1 MENVSW
7 KNPLC
12 SDLAHHSKFHE
23 TDFREFKFWLHQS
36 QPGFWSPRHPHS
48 NNFFV
53 PLGTEKRNK
62 SPQADQK
69 PGNSNVL
76 YKFNNNSYTDFRTT

>member
-1 MENVSW
+1 MKLISANLNFDYTS
-7 KNPLC
+7 LSLG
-12 SDLAHHSKFHE
+12 SD
-23 TDFREFKFWLHQS
+23 
-36 QPGFWSPRHPHS
+36 PPRHPHS
-48 NNFFV
+48 NNFIV

>member
-1 MENVSW
+1 MKLISANLNFDYTS
-7 KNPLC
+7 LSLG
-12 SDLAHHSKFHE
+12 SDPPTPH
-23 TDFREFKFWLHQS
+23 
-36 QPGFWSPRHPHS
+36 PRHSHS